1 MSCCVLHHARM
12 THSCSSVFR
21 LLDKNKKIERLEKRL
36 DSAKILGASSRAHC
50 GKGVRQRE
58 LSTADSG
65 IAEGPMP
72 PLSCGDQGSSAP
84 VPDAPAGTSS
94 EEMDDSDGFVDVLEE
109 APDEGAALEAQRKD
123 AATTADVKPNFLDTS
138 EERHHPVCLPKLGGA
153 PMVDGSLS
161 EYADVNAER
170 KSRRKAQRKRRTTG
184 KHSVPTEL
192 HAEEVE
198 TDKCDPSTVTDSGVP
213 GVVTPTHEPLCDM
226 PMLAMDE
233 PNQQLPSTKARR
245 SASVGSLPPVSP
257 GSQESPDKPV
267 QDAVPSAMHPARDG
281 DNEGLN
287 SEGLLV
293 DKGELPKG
301 VPKAA
306 VKQKRSRRLA
316 FRTHRMLLRNR
327 TTSVLDDAAE
337 LMKCCSEGGTSEGET
352 TTPAL
357 QPGPLE
363 ELSTTSDLHGVPAG
377 PVGALGE
384 DGCSDVF
391 PAEGSQEEG
400 GGERGAEGVLKRR
413 RLAGHSKR
421 DQHTPESVKVACEPT
436 AQDEVFY
443 QQNEGQQEVVE
454 GQQEVVDGQQEVVE
468 GQQEVVEGQQ
478 EVVAG
483 QQEVV
488 DGQQE
493 VVEGHQEIVG
503 DQQEV
508 AGGRQEVAS
517 SQQEVV
523 GGQQEVVED
532 QQEMVAGD
540 NQLVEGQQELVE
552 GGSELVEDQQEV
564 VAGGNQLVEG
574 QQELVEGG
582 SEFVE
587 DQQEVVKGEQEAV
600 EGQQEAIKGQQEAVE
615 EQQEAVKGLQEVVES
630 GNELVAVHHKD
641 ARCVD
646 HVIPHREH
654 FHGMATLMGDFQLS
668 DGSSDEEGESP
679 VEGSGAAPNLTM
691 QEEAK
696 VCGSDSEG
704 DSDSGMATGSAAP
717 SIVSEGGPSP
727 SVVGCEIGM
736 EVESDVFP
744 KTDHDFPL
752 SLGEGK
758 DGGLSPPD
766 CNDHH
771 QSDNCDSET
780 TVLKRSD
787 MTASSVDR
795 ASHSPPPPSTRFSR
809 YSLQEI
815 FTSMLPLGRLSP
827 IPPDPPPGTELSKE
841 EVGGPHFLQPHTPTE
856 SNKGNTT
863 RPPSHK
869 IKSSCSSV
877 SHARADTTGRQ
888 SGTSPSVPPSPPKVC
903 AAVNNAA
910 TLNRKPLKKDSF
922 LSPLLS
928 RRHMAG
934 QSTSPPVKSSSA
946 PAAVLPQLSTKD
958 ILLSSCSRESPSQ
971 HPPRLLLES
980 RSGRGRGKGK
990 AVMGRTVVPKGGT
1003 SCSAKGWADS
1013 PALERQQSLTEAKG
1027 TAATVGKDGD
1037 AEDSTVVVSLL
1048 QSGGGRSCLP
1058 QSGKGRGVPLLPA
1071 EPEVEEP
1078 MCPAAERHS
1087 VEEEGR
1093 GLFQTSCDTTTL
1105 PAATSRSAA
1114 SGGSV
1119 CRDLVPTD
1127 HQEVGPKVATSFAMP
1142 TATTSATSTATPSA
1156 TSTATPSVA
1165 VERGVGEGS
1174 SDVGSASGL
1183 KDVASVP
1190 QCGPSESGKMADKGD
1205 EEMEDGELGS
1215 SDDEDTVPPCDQA
1228 STSHLSVNQAAGGVA
1243 VSSAQTGM
1251 EGANR
1256 GPPPKPLEG
1265 VGSKRGTP
1273 PQLHEDCATTPG
1285 PAAKKQKPSSP
1296 PAEGE
1301 LNISV
1306 SLTPHVHTYISEYI
1320 PHVLWRLCLC
1330 GVYVCVCVCHETD
1343 CPLCSLCCSRL
1354 A

>member
-1 MSCCVLHHARM
+1 MSCCVLHHAHM

-50 GKGVRQRE
+50 GKGGRQRE

-72 PLSCGDQGSSAP
+72 PLCFGDQASSAP
-84 VPDAPAGTSS
+84 VPGPPADTSS

-109 APDEGAALEAQRKD
+109 APGEGAALEAQRKD
-123 AATTADVKPNFLDTS
+123 AATTTDVEPNFLDTS
-138 EERHHPVCLPKLGGA
+138 EERHHPVCLPELGGA
-153 PMVDGSLS
+153 LMVDGSFS
-161 EYADVNAER
+161 EHKDVNADR
-170 KSRRKAQRKRRTTG
+170 QGRRKGQRKRRTTG
-184 KHSVPTEL
+184 KRSVPTEL

-213 GVVTPTHEPLCDM
+213 GSVTPTHEPLCDM
-226 PMLAMDE
+226 PTLAMDG
-233 PNQQLPSTKARR
+233 PSQQLPSTKGRR
-245 SASVGSLPPVSP
+245 SASVVSLPPVSP
-257 GSQESPDKPV
+257 GSQESPDKLM
-267 QDAVPSAMHPARDG
+267 QDVVPSAMDSACDG
-281 DNEGLN
+281 DSKGLN

-327 TTSVLDDAAE
+327 TTSVLDEAAE
-337 LMKCCSEGGTSEGET
+337 LMKCCSEGDTSEGET
-352 TTPAL
+352 TTPTL

-363 ELSTTSDLHGVPAG
+363 KELSITSNPHGIPAA

-384 DGCSDVF
+384 DGCSDVS

-413 RLAGHSKR
+413 WLAGHSKR
-421 DQHTPESVKVACEPT
+421 GRHTPKSTKLACEPT

-454 GQQEVVDGQQEVVE
+454 GQQEVARGQQEVVGGQQEVVEGQQEAVEGQQEAVEDQQEAVEGQQEAVEGQQEAVKGQQEAVESQQEAVEGQQEAVKGQQEVVE
-468 GQQEVVEGQQ
+468 GQQEVVEG
-478 EVVAG
+478 
-483 QQEVV
+483 
-488 DGQQE
+488 
-493 VVEGHQEIVG
+493 
-503 DQQEV
+503 
-508 AGGRQEVAS
+508 
-517 SQQEVV
+517 
-523 GGQQEVVED
+523 
-532 QQEMVAGD
+532 
-540 NQLVEGQQELVE
+540 
-552 GGSELVEDQQEV
+552 
-564 VAGGNQLVEG
+564 
-574 QQELVEGG
+574 
-582 SEFVE
+582 
-587 DQQEVVKGEQEAV
+587 
-600 EGQQEAIKGQQEAVE
+600 
-615 EQQEAVKGLQEVVES
+615 
-630 GNELVAVHHKD
+630 GNELVEVHHKD

-646 HVIPHREH
+646 RVVPHREH

-679 VEGSGAAPNLTM
+679 VEGSGAAPNLPM
-691 QEEAK
+691 QEK

-744 KTDHDFPL
+744 KTGHDFPL

-771 QSDNCDSET
+771 RSGNCDSET

-795 ASHSPPPPSTRFSR
+795 ASHLPPPPSTRFSR

-841 EVGGPHFLQPHTPTE
+841 EVGGPHLPPPHTLNE

-863 RPPSHK
+863 RPPSHQ
-869 IKSSCSSV
+869 IKRSCSSV
-877 SHARADTTGRQ
+877 SHTQAETTGSQ
-888 SGTSPSVPPSPPKVC
+888 LGTSPSVPLSPPKVY
-903 AAVNNAA
+903 AAANNAA
-910 TLNRKPLKKDSF
+910 TLNRKPPKKDSF

-928 RRHMAG
+928 RRYMAG
-934 QSTSPPVKSSSA
+934 QSTSPVKTSSA
-946 PAAVLPQLSTKD
+946 PAAVLSQLSTKD

-971 HPPRLLLES
+971 HPPRLSSES

-990 AVMGRTVVPKGGT
+990 AAMGRMVVPKRGT
-1003 SCSAKGWADS
+1003 SCPAKGWADF
-1013 PALERQQSLTEAKG
+1013 PPLEGQQSSTQAEG
-1027 TAATVGKDGD
+1027 TAPTVEKDRD
-1037 AEDSTVVVSLL
+1037 AEESAVVVSLL

-1058 QSGKGRGVPLLPA
+1058 QSDRGRGVSLLPA
-1071 EPEVEEP
+1071 EPEMEEP
-1078 MCPAAERHS
+1078 MCPAAEHQS
-1087 VEEEGR
+1087 VEEDGR
-1093 GLFQTSCDTTTL
+1093 RLLQISCDTTTL
-1105 PAATSRSAA
+1105 PAATSRFAA

-1119 CRDLVPTD
+1119 CGDLVPTD
-1127 HQEVGPKVATSFAMP
+1127 HQEVGPEVTTPTPMP
-1142 TATTSATSTATPSA
+1142 TATPSA

-1165 VERGVGEGS
+1165 VERGVGEAS
-1174 SDVGSASGL
+1174 ADVGSASGL

-1190 QCGPSESGKMADKGD
+1190 QCEPSESGKMVDKGD

-1215 SDDEDTVPPCDQA
+1215 SDDEDTVPPCDQVC
-1228 STSHLSVNQAAGGVA
+1228 TPHLSVNHATGGVA
-1243 VSSAQTGM
+1243 VSALAGM
-1251 EGANR
+1251 KGGNR
-1256 GPPPKPLEG
+1256 GPPPKALEG

-1273 PQLHEDCATTPG
+1273 SLLHEDCATTPG
-1285 PAAKKQKPSSP
+1285 PAAKKQKPLGP

-1301 LNISV
+1301 L
-1306 SLTPHVHTYISEYI
+1306 
-1320 PHVLWRLCLC
+1320 
-1330 GVYVCVCVCHETD
+1330 
-1343 CPLCSLCCSRL
+1343 
-1354 A
+1354 